1 MTTFEEAYEYDVES
15 SEFMEDF
22 EVSDEA
28 VRRPLRPVRP
38 SLQGGLSSATLHT
51 PRGPATLTMPT
62 RVVTL
67 EQLKTLEQAVNAN
80 TQRLNTVQAELMRVR
95 RELVIRRRG
104 QQGMGSS
111 MMLLPVLLLQQL
123 RGDLEGHTHTAFNA
137 PPVLPG
143 GRGGFGSFLPLLL
156 LLQPGIFGGSS
167 GGQDSSGLGMSPL
180 LLAFLFLG
188 L

>member
-1 MTTFEEAYEYDVES
+1 MTTVEEAYEYDVEL
-15 SEFMEDF
+15 SELMEDF

-28 VRRPLRPVRP
+28 MRRPVRIVRP
-38 SLQGGLSSATLHT
+38 SLQGALSSATLHT
-51 PRGPATLTMPT
+51 PRGPATLNLPAP
-62 RVVTL
+62 VATL
-67 EQLKTLEQAVNAN
+67 AQFRTLEQAVNAN

-104 QQGMGSS
+104 QQGMSS
-111 MMLLPVLLLQQL
+111 SMLLPVLLLQQL
-123 RGDLEGHTHTAFNA
+123 RGDLEGHTHAALNA

-143 GRGGFGSFLPLLL
+143 GRGGFASILPLLL

-180 LLAFLFLG
+180 LLAFLFMDL
-188 L
+188 